1 MEIQTPQIAD
11 GVDGDPEA
19 YVKDLEHQVHEVFPA
34 QWEALC
40 ALNNT
45 VQTCPCFDQNDMT
58 YVRGE
63 MEKFTEHSEKIK
75 REWQRAHQLV
85 HGTMANMKKTM
96 EQRHAELDRVN
107 ETTKLFSLFPDI
119 TRHFAQKQAEL
130 VRVYE
135 TANRQIVDH
144 ELQKMQ

>member
-1 MEIQTPQIAD
+1 MQTPPRANS
-11 GVDGDPEA
+11 VNGDPEE
-19 YVKDLEHQVHEVFPA
+19 YVKELERQVHEVLPA

-40 ALNNT
+40 ALNNM
-45 VQTCPCFDQNDMT
+45 VQTCPCFDQNDIT

-63 MEKFTEHSEKIK
+63 MEKFTEHFEKSK
-75 REWQRAHQLV
+75 LEWQRAHQLV
-85 HGTMANMKKTM
+85 YGTIANMKKTM

-107 ETTKLFSLFPDI
+107 ETTNLFSLFPDI